1 MSEVRGITKFQL
13 VQMFGELE
21 LYITPRQRRI
31 SADLEEW
38 GYFTQAFSWNGVLCQ
53 EIVFEEDDYPELTV
67 HIIKE
72 VCAGF
77 ILNKIGKAIEVQL

>member
-1 MSEVRGITKFQL
+1 MSEHKGITKFQL

-21 LYITPRQRRI
+21 LYFPPTQEEIE
-31 SADLEEW
+31 EEW
-38 GYFTQAFSWNGVLCQ
+38 CAYGHYAQNFMFNGKDIWLDFDKS
-53 EIVFEEDDYPELTV
+53 EYPTLTV